1 MENPIKKI
9 LKTKIMDYLELVV
22 EPNHEYL
29 QYMGRIDFSKE
40 GGPEFVFPCTFVKIR
55 FKGKYISVTLTN
67 TKNCWDNYMGVIL
80 DGKQSKFKL
89 EDWGTHEYDLGV
101 NLEDTEHEL
110 MLFKRQDSCHTVQ
123 FHGFTLY
130 AGGEVLP
137 LPPLPERRIEVYGDS
152 VSAGEVSEAVGY
164 EGQPDPQ
171 TNGELSNSYYSY
183 SWTLARKLDAQIHD
197 IAQGGICLLDD
208 AGWFAGPV
216 CKGMFSMYDKIQYH
230 PDLGVQKRWDFS
242 KYTPDVVIVAIG
254 QNDKDPYDYMKADYN
269 SEQSQ
274 YWRLAYKD
282 FICKLRKR
290 YPDAHIILS
299 TTILNHE
306 AVWDDAI
313 DEVCRRLQETDNKVH
328 HFLYS
333 NNGCGTHGHIRI
345 SEAEKM
351 AEELAAYI
359 ENLNVFK

>member
-1 MENPIKKI
+1 MAYE
-9 LKTKIMDYLELVV
+9 MYVA
-22 EPNHEYL
+22 PNHENL
-29 QYMGRIDFSKE
+29 QYMGRIDFAKD
-40 GGPEFVFPCTFVKIR
+40 GGPEFVFPCTFVKIKFR
-55 FKGKYISVTLTN
+55 GTGIKTELTN
-67 TKNCWDNYMGVIL
+67 TQQCWDNYMGVIL
-80 DGKQSKFKL
+80 DGVQTKFKL
-89 EDWGTHEYDLGV
+89 AGWQDPGKKEYLLGE

-123 FHGFTLY
+123 FHGFWLNEG
-130 AGGEVLP
+130 AEVLEP
-137 LPPLPERRIEVYGDS
+137 APLPERKIEVYGDS
-152 VSAGEVSEAVGY
+152 VSAGDVSEAVGF

-171 TNGELSNSYYSY
+171 HNGEWSNSYYSY
-183 SWTLARKLDAQIHD
+183 SWCLARKLNAQLHD

-208 AGWFAGPV
+208 AGWFAGPTA
-216 CKGMFSMYDKIQYH
+216 CKGMFSAYDKIQYH

-254 QNDKDPYDYMKADYN
+254 QNDKDPFDYMKADYN
-269 SEQSQ
+269 SEQSL

-282 FICKLRKR
+282 FIGKLRKR

-313 DEVCRRLQETDNKVH
+313 DEVCKSLQKTDDKVH

-351 AEELAAYI
+351 AEEMAEFI
-359 ENLNVFK
+359 NSIGVF

>member
-1 MENPIKKI
+1 
-9 LKTKIMDYLELVV
+9 MDNMYYLVA
-22 EPNHEYL
+22 PDHEKL
-29 QYMGRIDFSKE
+29 QYMGRIDFDKE
-40 GGPEFVFPCTFVKIR
+40 GGPEFVFPCTYVKIK
-55 FKGKYISVTLTN
+55 FKGTHARVVLTN
-67 TKNCWDNYMGVIL
+67 TKNCLDNFMGVIL
-80 DGKQSKFKL
+80 DGVQTKFKL
-89 EDWGTHEYDLGV
+89 EDWGRHEYVLAED
-101 NLEDTEHEL
+101 LEDTEHEL

-123 FHGFTLY
+123 FHGFLLNGE
-130 AGGEVLP
+130 AEVLE
-137 LPPLPERRIEVYGDS
+137 LPPMPERRIEVYGDS

-164 EGQPDPQ
+164 EGQPDPK

-183 SWTLARKLDAQIHD
+183 SWCLARRLNARLHD

-208 AGWFAGPV
+208 AGWFAGPTA
-216 CKGMFSMYDKIQYH
+216 CKGMFSVYDKIQYH
-230 PDLGVQKRWDFS
+230 PDLGVQKRWDFG

-269 SEQSQ
+269 SEQSL

-282 FICKLRKR
+282 FIGKLRKR
-290 YPDAHIILS
+290 YPKAHIILS

-306 AVWDDAI
+306 AVWDEAI
-313 DEVCRRLQETDNKVH
+313 DDVCRQLQKTDDKIH

-351 AEELAAYI
+351 AEEMAAFI
-359 ENLNVFK
+359 ESINAFEI

>member
-1 MENPIKKI
+1 
-9 LKTKIMDYLELVV
+9 MDNVYFVA
-22 EPNHEYL
+22 PDHEKL
-29 QYMGRIDFSKE
+29 QYMGRIDFSKD
-40 GGPEFVFPCTFVKIR
+40 GGPEFVFPCTYVKIR
-55 FKGKYISVTLTN
+55 FKGTSIRVTLTN

-80 DGKQSKFKL
+80 DGEQTKFKL
-89 EDWGTHEYDLGV
+89 ADWGKKEYMLGE
-101 NLEDTEHEL
+101 NLAEAEHEL

-123 FHGFTLY
+123 FHGFILNDG
-130 AGGEVLP
+130 AEVLK

-171 TNGELSNSYYSY
+171 TNGEMSNSYYSY
-183 SWTLARKLDAQIHD
+183 SWTLARKLDAQLHD

-208 AGWFAGPV
+208 AGWFAGPTA
-216 CKGMFSMYDKIQYH
+216 CKGMFSMYDKIEYH

-242 KYTPDVVIVAIG
+242 KYRPDVVIVAIG
-254 QNDKDPYDYMKADYN
+254 QNDKDPYDYMKADYH
-269 SEQSQ
+269 SEQSL

-282 FICKLRKR
+282 FIGKLRRR

-306 AVWDDAI
+306 AVWDEAI
-313 DEVCRRLQETDNKVH
+313 DEVCRQLNAAGDTKVH

-351 AEELAAYI
+351 ADEMAEYI
-359 ENLNVFK
+359 SSLSVFR

>member
-1 MENPIKKI
+1 
-9 LKTKIMDYLELVV
+9 MDNIYLVA
-22 EPNHEYL
+22 PNNEKL
-29 QYMGRIDFSKE
+29 QYMGRIDFAKE
-40 GGPEFVFPCTFVKIR
+40 GGPEFVFPCTFVKIK
-55 FKGKYISVTLTN
+55 FKGTHIRVILTN
-67 TKNCWDNYMGVIL
+67 TKNCWDNFMGVIL
-80 DGKQSKFKL
+80 DGVQTKFKL
-89 EDWGTHEYDLGV
+89 EDWGRHEYVLGEDLE
-101 NLEDTEHEL
+101 NAEHEL

-123 FHGFTLY
+123 FHGFILNGN
-130 AGGEVLP
+130 AEVLE
-137 LPPLPERRIEVYGDS
+137 LPPLPDRRIEVYGDS

-183 SWTLARKLDAQIHD
+183 SWTLARKLNAQLHD

-208 AGWFAGPV
+208 AGWFAGPTA

-242 KYTPDVVIVAIG
+242 KYTPDIVIVAIG

-269 SEQSQ
+269 SEQSL

-282 FICKLRKR
+282 FIGKLRKR
-290 YPDAHIILS
+290 YPEAHIILS

-306 AVWDDAI
+306 AIWDEAI
-313 DEVCRRLQETDNKVH
+313 DEVCRQLQKTDDKIH

-351 AEELAAYI
+351 AEELADYI
-359 ENLNVFK
+359 ETLNVF